1 MRLSA
6 NFVNLEVTVTGVP
19 KLRIP
24 TTLLREKQRT
34 AKRFSV
40 TKPQSKPQTNSHQ
53 YLKICLKTDPVH
65 TTRWYVY
72 LWNYINY
79 IFTTKRRQ
87 CLNIVVCA
95 GDAQETGYIV
105 CSYKHPCCKEN
116 HLKTASTQHRQC
128 A

>member
-40 TKPQSKPQTNSHQ
+40 RTPYDFIDIHF
-53 YLKICLKTDPVH
+53 YLCCIMRIPAVLHVRYIYPV
-65 TTRWYVY
+65 
-72 LWNYINY
+72 
-79 IFTTKRRQ
+79 
-87 CLNIVVCA
+87 C
-95 GDAQETGYIV
+95 
-105 CSYKHPCCKEN
+105 
-116 HLKTASTQHRQC
+116 
-128 A
+128 

>member
-53 YLKICLKTDPVH
+53 YLKIRLKTDPGIYNPMVRILVEFH
-65 TTRWYVY
+65 E
-72 LWNYINY
+72 LYIY
-79 IFTTKRRQ
+79 YE
-87 CLNIVVCA
+87 
-95 GDAQETGYIV
+95 AQTV
-105 CSYKHPCCKEN
+105 S
-116 HLKTASTQHRQC
+116 
-128 A
+128 